1 MLVWTEAD
9 ASSEENKM
17 LGLKKLRHFKS
28 TSANPVNGS
37 FYWTLF
43 FTPNDKRLHEHC
55 LSLLATDL
63 ICQQQQLLNVYSS
76 GIMVRLVLLV
86 VCVLA
91 LSAVLAQRRPK
102 GGRRL
107 ALRGIDTN

>member
-1 MLVWTEAD
+1 MGAFI
-9 ASSEENKM
+9 
-17 LGLKKLRHFKS
+17 G
-28 TSANPVNGS
+28 
-37 FYWTLF
+37 LF
-43 FTPNDKRLHEHC
+43 FTPNDKQLREHC
-55 LSLLATDL
+55 LALLANDL
-63 ICQQQQLLNVYSS
+63 ICQQQLFNVYSS

-107 ALRGIDTN
+107 ALRGINTN

>member
-1 MLVWTEAD
+1 M
-9 ASSEENKM
+9 
-17 LGLKKLRHFKS
+17 
-28 TSANPVNGS
+28 
-37 FYWTLF
+37 
-43 FTPNDKRLHEHC
+43 
-55 LSLLATDL
+55 
-63 ICQQQQLLNVYSS
+63 INVAQPP

-107 ALRGIDTN
+107 ALRGTYLSQYPNIDLMIGQIPLRSPFFLGRLALRGTYPDIPTLI